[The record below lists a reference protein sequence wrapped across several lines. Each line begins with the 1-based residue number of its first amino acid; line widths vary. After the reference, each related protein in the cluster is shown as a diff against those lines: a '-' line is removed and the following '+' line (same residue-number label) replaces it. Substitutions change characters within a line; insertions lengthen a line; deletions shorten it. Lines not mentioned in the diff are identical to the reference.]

1 MISNETI
8 VNYKAIVLIEIYN
21 FGIVHF
27 YIQVRSNN
35 FFKKI
40 NFIVHR
46 TQIAKIFY
54 M

>member
-21 FGIVHF
+21 FGIVYF
-27 YIQVRSNN
+27 YIQVA
-35 FFKKI
+35 KKK
-40 NFIVHR
+40 FIVHR